1 MSANMTKAQKRR
13 MIDAIQSKAGK
24 LMLAMPM
31 RVKEYD
37 DIRKICDRLR
47 KIL

>member
-1 MSANMTKAQKRR
+1 MSANMTKTQKKR
-13 MIDAIQSKAGK
+13 MIDAIQAKAGK

-37 DIRKICDRLR
+37 DIRKICERLR
-47 KIL
+47 KLL